1 MNGPMPPPNSPVDAQ
16 SLGFFHAPVATLVLS
31 ERIVLR
37 ASAMVERVFG
47 WRPEELEGK
56 SIRLLYPGQT
66 DFEQI
71 GERALHAFATDPL
84 YRDERLMRRKN
95 GQIVWMEGRG
105 HSLDRE
111 NPFRLAVWSYVPLE
125 TVTAAPAGA
134 TLTATEKVIA
144 HHLVN
149 GMTSKEIAQTLSR
162 SPRTIEV
169 HRANM
174 MRKMEV
180 RNGPELVR
188 ALLNLETG

>member
-1 MNGPMPPPNSPVDAQ
+1 MPPPSPMSAGDAE
-16 SLGFFHAPVATLVLS
+16 SLGFLHAPVATLVLS
-31 ERIVLR
+31 NRIVMR

-47 WRPEELEGK
+47 WHPSEIEGK

-71 GERALHAFATDPL
+71 GERALQAFVQDSL
-84 YRDERLMRRKN
+84 CRDERLMRRKN

-105 HSLDRE
+105 HTLDRSD
-111 NPFRLAVWSYVPLE
+111 PFRLAIWSYAPLE
-125 TVTAAPAGA
+125 NPSPPAPAFGA
-134 TLTATEKVIA
+134 MLTATEKLIA
-144 HHLVN
+144 TYLVN
-149 GMTSKEIAQTLSR
+149 GMTSKEIAQALAR

-188 ALLNLETG
+188 ALLNLEAG